1 MIRKW
6 FCWSRET
13 KFTVQSSSGRKTWC
27 RPASAWK
34 SAIFHRILCK
44 FYVSDVIKCFIFFLF
59 LSRCENTSSLGV
71 SSQSNKSTQTAS
83 LICSLDLVK
92 QHTTSSL
99 SFTIEYDVTFLAACC
114 VRNVFFL
121 SVVRVTSCW
130 PTTSIR
136 SSTFSDLEATK
147 RTTFDLRFE
156 RNILVTFPNPTTL
169 PSRRKSSA
177 TRDVMVF
184 CVWIWMCA
192 LVFRIVQMLASGSE
206 GDNFRKLLL
215 PHLKC
220 GPALLEHCLLNAGL
234 KVNSKL
240 HKDFS
245 PTEGA

>member
-34 SAIFHRILCK
+34 SAICHRILCK

-114 VRNVFFL
+114 VRNVFFSL
-121 SVVRVTSCW
+121 GCQGNIVLTDYEY
-130 PTTSIR
+130 TI
-136 SSTFSDLEATK
+136 L
-147 RTTFDLRFE
+147 
-156 RNILVTFPNPTTL
+156 NILRPRSDEANDVRFAVREKYPRNVSKSDDTPITTE
-169 PSRRKSSA
+169 K
-177 TRDVMVF
+177 
-184 CVWIWMCA
+184 
-192 LVFRIVQMLASGSE
+192 
-206 GDNFRKLLL
+206 
-215 PHLKC
+215 
-220 GPALLEHCLLNAGL
+220 
-234 KVNSKL
+234 
-240 HKDFS
+240 
-245 PTEGA
+245 